1 MALRWGEVN
10 IMKLL
15 QKETAISHIID
26 ILMEEMNDE
35 EKESE
40 ETDDIGDNWDGIEMG
55 NPHIVTFYN
64 FWFSHHKSH
73 LHQIF
78 EYYEHGTLADIF
90 ENKGSARFNFL
101 QILETL
107 EQLCDGL
114 QFIHSKN
121 LIHMD
126 LKPQNIMISS
136 EHIFK
141 IGDFGVSI
149 DCNVN
154 PNETP
159 SSAKKP
165 RLHCSG
171 DPGYI
176 APEVLSFDRSLENG
190 IDAKV
195 DIFALGIILLELL
208 CDITAPSQGQIFQD
222 LRNDKID
229 FNVLEPSPL
238 HGKKEFGFHEQKRDR
253 KVIDAVDYE
262 VMQQIGDDIKD
273 LCRRMLRKDSKL
285 RPNCAQIMSEIDLI
299 LDNEEYDE
307 YFAQSDNLKQLV
319 LPSEDLSE
327 IPKAN
332 DNKDEKRRDGHLFCV
347 ESPKSY
353 DTLHRGFRSQ
363 SPASDSKN
371 HNNHNKPSP
380 NSRSP
385 SPSPGR
391 VRKNLSEALTRSRS
405 PSPAKGVRRNLSEA
419 LTCSRSPSPAR
430 GDRVR
435 KNLILSEAL
444 MCSPSPSPGKGV
456 QKNLHSSLMCT
467 PSPAKSK
474 GGVRRNLSAAFALPS
489 PMMERTKGKEEKG
502 NKGGDGGKKN
512 KAEEP
517 DGYERKEREE
527 DDEFDN
533 DIDIITSRTAFDFSY
548 C

>member
-238 HGKKEFGFHEQKRDR
+238 HGKKGFGIQKKKRDR
-253 KVIDAVDYE
+253 KVVDDVDYE
-262 VMQQIGDDIKD
+262 VMRRIDDDIKV
-273 LCRRMLRKDSKL
+273 LCRRMLQKDSKL
-285 RPNCAQIMSEIDLI
+285 RPNCAQIIEQINEILN
-299 LDNEEYDE
+299 NEAYAQ
-307 YFAQSDNLKQLV
+307 YFAQSDDLKQLK
-319 LPSEDLSE
+319 LSPE
-327 IPKAN
+327 NLSGK
-332 DNKDEKRRDGHLFCV
+332 KGRDDSVFCL

-353 DTLHRGFRSQ
+353 GALVCGLPTP
-363 SPASDSKN
+363 SPSSDSTESDHHDSN
-371 HNNHNKPSP
+371 RDHNGFPLC
-380 NSRSP
+380 SP
-385 SPSPGR
+385 SPLR
-391 VRKNLSEALTRSRS
+391 
-405 PSPAKGVRRNLSEA
+405 SPAKGVRRNLCLA
-419 LTCSRSPSPAR
+419 FLTPSPSPAR
-430 GDRVR
+430 QKKKR
-435 KNLILSEAL
+435 KSN
-444 MCSPSPSPGKGV
+444 
-456 QKNLHSSLMCT
+456 
-467 PSPAKSK
+467 
-474 GGVRRNLSAAFALPS
+474 
-489 PMMERTKGKEEKG
+489 
-502 NKGGDGGKKN
+502 
-512 KAEEP
+512 
-517 DGYERKEREE
+517 
-527 DDEFDN
+527 
-533 DIDIITSRTAFDFSY
+533 
-548 C
+548 